1 MMQVARGQVTLFLDG
16 RQIAQHGGRNYP
28 VSPMSINFNLWF
40 SPTGL
45 LPKSELP
52 RRYEQ
57 DVDWV
62 FHARNQVLGPAQVEA
77 EIVRLRAAG
86 LAWVDTV
93 PAVEPTLG
101 SRCDF

>member
-1 MMQVARGQVTLFLDG
+1 
-16 RQIAQHGGRNYP
+16 
-28 VSPMSINFNLWF
+28 
-40 SPTGL
+40 
-45 LPKSELP
+45 LP

-77 EIVRLRAAG
+77 EIARLRAAG

-93 PAVEPTLG
+93 PAAEPTLG